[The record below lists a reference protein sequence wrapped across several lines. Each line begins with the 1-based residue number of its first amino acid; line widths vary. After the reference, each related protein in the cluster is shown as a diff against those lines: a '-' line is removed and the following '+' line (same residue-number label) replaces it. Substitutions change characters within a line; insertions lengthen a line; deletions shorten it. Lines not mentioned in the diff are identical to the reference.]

1 MGGHPKRAAVASLWK
16 ATVEYTKNAA
26 LFVSVL
32 FHSGT
37 NAHFMHLQTK
47 SFSEHKA
54 LETYYES
61 IVDVVDRWA
70 EAYQGCYEVINLYP
84 SDFHVAKVP
93 LTYFQKIKDFVD
105 SIRKLLPK
113 ETELQNIVD
122 EVAQLVDSTIY
133 KLKVLK

>member
-1 MGGHPKRAAVASLWK
+1 MD
-16 ATVEYTKNAA
+16 YNKNAA

-61 IVDVVDRWA
+61 IIDIVDRWA
-70 EAYQGCYEVINLYP
+70 ETYQGCYEVINLYP
-84 SDFHVAKVP
+84 SDFHVAKNP

-105 SIRKLLPK
+105 SIRKVLPN
-113 ETELQNIVD
+113 ETQLQNIID
-122 EVAQLVDSTIY
+122 EIAQLVDSTIY
-133 KLKVLK
+133 KLKTLK